1 MITHIGGS
9 ECYNHIILHTHQTQ
23 VPPQS
28 CLNGGLPEFWHSE
41 TIFSDN
47 AFWILLGGKNMLSLI
62 LMMTMTIM
70 MILFA
75 HRVTSPWVP
84 LQLVPLVL
92 YCSPAFEQKY
102 HLYSFHYQDHDH
114 HCHDCIQHHH
124 LLHISPPLSLS
135 LSPTHVLLLP
145 ESSPSLAP
153 E

>member
-1 MITHIGGS
+1 MITHIDGS
-9 ECYNHIILHTHQTQ
+9 ECYNHIMLHTHQTQ
-23 VPPQS
+23 VLPQS
-28 CLNGGLPEFWHSE
+28 CLNGGLPEKIIKYHNITCWHSE
-41 TIFSDN
+41 HLRKKYSVTHWVISLKMMK
-47 AFWILLGGKNMLSLI
+47 ILL
-62 LMMTMTIM
+62 
-70 MILFA
+70 A

-102 HLYSFHYQDHDH
+102 HLYSFHYQGHDH
-114 HCHDCIQHHH
+114 HCQHHH
-124 LLHISPPLSLS
+124 PLYISPPLS